1 MSKICAG
8 DSSEGGAIFQ
18 TQFNLK
24 LKRTTQLNITMS
36 TEVLVDG
43 MTIAE
48 MQATLEQ
55 AERKFRRACD
65 QIVLLNERLSSCQIR
80 YKKARDNNRKS
91 LRYPLR
97 LRLAMIEGIRNMY
110 YDYATQKVEEIERLR
125 NVLLNITMTTEVLPD
140 NMTIAEMQAVLEKA
154 ERKFRRACD
163 QIVLLNERLS
173 SSQIRYK
180 KARSNNRKSLR
191 YPLRLRL
198 AMIEGI

>member
-1 MSKICAG
+1 MYCIHLPVRYKRYIAPNTVRRELYSLHCPKH
-8 DSSEGGAIFQ
+8 SSLGTIFQ

-24 LKRTTQLNITMS
+24 LKRSTQLNITMS

-125 NVLLNITMTTEVLPD
+125 NVDYIIDDIYMSDEEAAIN
-140 NMTIAEMQAVLEKA
+140 
-154 ERKFRRACD
+154 
-163 QIVLLNERLS
+163 
-173 SSQIRYK
+173 
-180 KARSNNRKSLR
+180 
-191 YPLRLRL
+191 
-198 AMIEGI
+198 